1 MKFFPSRTTFLS
13 IGNLTIQWY
22 AILIV
27 SGAFL
32 AYYFAKKNLK
42 EYRNIDVN
50 DFFDNA
56 FIIMLWVGIIGARLW
71 YCVFNNAS
79 YYFSNPISIIRI
91 WDGGLAF
98 HGGFIFGALAL
109 LIMCKRQ
116 NVSFIKLA
124 DCVMPTVLLA
134 QGIGRWGNFVNQECH
149 GVEVSEEYF
158 NGILFFLK
166 DGMHIDG
173 KYYVPLFFYE
183 SLFCI
188 IGFILINFILRK
200 TYSKRGQLSG
210 AYLIWYGVVR
220 FFIEKGRTDSLFMG
234 SLKTAQVTSI
244 VFVIIGFLLYFGFY
258 DRLFYKKPTIVFDL
272 DGTLQDSTPAIISSF
287 KATFRK
293 YGNEDD
299 FTLERQKEVLG
310 PPIYDMFKKYFPNL
324 DTNELCDYYR
334 EANKKELE
342 KSLKPMDNALEVVKS
357 LKEDGYKLAILT
369 TRMRESTMQ
378 CLNICGFNIEDF
390 EVIICFEDVKNTKPD
405 PEGLFKIVKKHKLN
419 GDDLIMVGD
428 SKADVLAGSSF
439 GGYTVAYL
447 SHEGKK
453 DELIALKPNKTINN
467 LNELLDIIKEDHYF
481 TYNEK

>member
-13 IGNLTIQWY
+13 IGSVSIQWY

-32 AYYFAKKNLK
+32 AYFFAKKNLK

-56 FIIMLWVGIIGARLW
+56 FIIMLWAGIIGARLW

-79 YYFSNPISIIRI
+79 YYFSNPVSIIRI

-109 LIMCKRQ
+109 FFMCKKN

-124 DCVMPTVLLA
+124 DAVMPTVLLA

-149 GVEVSEEYF
+149 GEMVSEEYF
-158 NGILFFLK
+158 NGILSFLK
-166 DGMHIDG
+166 EGMHING
-173 KYYVPLFFYE
+173 NYYVPLFFYE

-188 IGFILINFILRK
+188 IGFILINFLLRK
-200 TYSKRGQLSG
+200 TYSKRGQLAG
-210 AYLIWYGVVR
+210 AYLIWYGIVR
-220 FFIEKGRTDSLFMG
+220 FFIEGGRTDSLFIG

-244 VFVIIGFLLYFGFY
+244 LFVIVGFALYFGLY
-258 DRLFYKKPTIVFDL
+258 DRLFYRLPTIVFDL
-272 DGTLQDSTPAIISSF
+272 DGTLQDSTEAILNSF
-287 KATFRK
+287 KDTFRK

-310 PPIYDMFKKYFPNL
+310 PPIYEMFKKYFPNL

-334 EANKKELE
+334 ECNKKELE
-342 KSLKPMDNALEVVKS
+342 KSLKPMPNAIEVVNA
-357 LKEDGYKLAILT
+357 LKEDGYKVAILT
-369 TRMRESTMQ
+369 TRMKESTKS
-378 CLNICGFNIEDF
+378 CLKICGFGEFDD
-390 EVIICFEDVKNTKPD
+390 IITFDDVKSTKPN

-419 GDDLIMVGD
+419 GDDLIMIGD
-428 SKADVLAGSSF
+428 SKADVLAGQSF
-439 GGYTVAYL
+439 GAYTVAYL

-453 DELIALKPNKTINN
+453 DDLIALKPNRTIND
-467 LNELLDIIKEDHYF
+467 LKEILDVVKEKHYF